1 MIVECEACQTRFR
14 LADEKIKPGGI
25 KVRCSKCK
33 EVFTVT
39 HPEPESVEEVVD
51 FDFSNMERV
60 SEDLPAGAPP
70 ISEHLQADF
79 TEPSEQPALPP
90 ELEGESAP
98 EASEQQE
105 NVELDFSALESE
117 ISSDNELGEELAD
130 NFSFTGTSLP
140 GEEGFD
146 KEDPASTD
154 SGFSIGEVPQED
166 QVGDVPPDFSAD
178 FEEAEKPG
186 PRIEFDFTED
196 AESDSEIAERTETVF
211 SSEGFT
217 EPSEF
222 SFDSAEED
230 SWEQEEPGELALD
243 EEDANSAF
251 NFDGVEEEANSAAPQ
266 GDSEPEEFSFDN
278 DESSFDEDS
287 TSAQDEESSGD
298 DTSFSFDEPQFET
311 SDSPLGS
318 AVSGAE
324 EDLDFGEIDFSDNK
338 SDSTAPSFQDDDVL
352 SNATMPLG
360 RESESE
366 SESPGPSQRAV
377 PSPSR
382 DYGNETHPEPT
393 QPKKSSMSRVLLL
406 LVLLLVSL
414 GGAAGFLYVQEGS
427 LNLNTIAKYLPYLQ
441 EYIGET
447 DVNSQGARIDISITG
462 SSYVNGQVGQ
472 MLVIQGAAVNN
483 YPTTR
488 SSITVKGFLL
498 DAKGQPLLQQTVF
511 CGNKI
516 DDAALKSMTFA
527 AIEEVM
533 NNQFGEGLS
542 NMNVASRATIPFTI
556 VFRNLPADIAK
567 INVEVVDS
575 KPGAN

>member
-90 ELEGESAP
+90 ELEGDTAP
-98 EASEQQE
+98 EASEQQGD
-105 NVELDFSALESE
+105 VELDFSALESE

-140 GEEGFD
+140 GEEDFD

-154 SGFSIGEVPQED
+154 SGFSIGEAPQED
-166 QVGDVPPDFSAD
+166 QVGEVPPDFSTD
-178 FEEAEKPG
+178 LDEAEEPG
-186 PRIEFDFTED
+186 PRIEFDFTDD
-196 AESDSEIAERTETVF
+196 AESGSETAERTETVF
-211 SSEGFT
+211 STEGFT

-243 EEDANSAF
+243 DEDANSAF
-251 NFDGVEEEANSAAPQ
+251 SFDEVKEETNSAAPQ
-266 GDSEPEEFSFDN
+266 GDSEPGEFSFDN
-278 DESSFDEDS
+278 DESLFDEDS
-287 TSAQDEESSGD
+287 TSARSEESPGD
-298 DTSFSFDEPQFET
+298 DTSFSFEEPQFET
-311 SDSPLGS
+311 SDAPLGS
-318 AVSGAE
+318 SVSGAE
-324 EDLDFGEIDFSDNK
+324 EGLDFGEIDFSNNS
-338 SDSTAPSFQDDDVL
+338 SDSTAPRFQDDEL
-352 SNATMPLG
+352 SNATMP
-360 RESESE
+360 SEKE
-366 SESPGPSQRAV
+366 AESPGPSLRGV

-382 DYGNETHPEPT
+382 DHGNETHPEPT
-393 QPKKSSMSRVLLL
+393 PPKKSSMSRVLFL
-406 LVLLLVSL
+406 LVLLLASL
-414 GGAAGFLYVQEGS
+414 GGAAGYLYVQEGS

-447 DVNSQGARIDISITG
+447 DVNAEGARIDISITG
-462 SSYVNGQVGQ
+462 SSYVNGQAGQ

-527 AIEEVM
+527 AIEEAM